1 MMPNR
6 FASVLIA
13 SALSSAAAA
22 ALAQPAPSAT
32 VAPVTVEAQAL
43 PPRKVIEKQS
53 SDFVQ
58 HLAGIGNPEI
68 DQISRWHDPVC
79 VLALGLAP
87 EQAALI
93 KARIEGVAQEVGL
106 PAAWAKGRG
115 CRPNV
120 EIVFTHRPQALMD
133 AVAQRRENLL
143 GYYHFIERKKLKTV
157 SRPIQSWY
165 VTATRGGGGDIAGLV
180 FANVGGGSSRGLPVQ
195 RNMGVIDDPEN
206 QSPGGCADRFT
217 ACYSSAIDNVLI
229 VADSNALEGKD
240 LGLVADYMVM
250 LALSKPRSLDGC
262 NALPSIIDQFA
273 PSACPVRDPPNG
285 LTPADAAYL
294 TGLYDSDPAARKTFE
309 QSDITR
315 RMAAILIKASAG
327 ATSLPALGAKGPRQA
342 H

>member
-1 MMPNR
+1 MTPNR

-13 SALSSAAAA
+13 VFMSSAAGA
-22 ALAQPAPSAT
+22 ALAQPASAPST
-32 VAPVTVEAQAL
+32 KVAPVTVEAPAL
-43 PPRKVIEKQS
+43 PPRTVIEKQS

-68 DQISRWHDPVC
+68 DQITRWHDPVC

-87 EQAALI
+87 EQAALL
-93 KARIEGVAQEVGL
+93 KARIEGVAKEVGL

-133 AVAQRRENLL
+133 AVASRRENLL
-143 GYYHFIERKKLKTV
+143 GYYHFIERKKLKTIT
-157 SRPIQSWY
+157 RPIQSWY
-165 VTATRGGGGDIAGLV
+165 VTATRGGGGEIAGLV

-195 RNMGVIDDPEN
+195 MGTGVVDDPEN

-217 ACYSSAIDNVLI
+217 ACYKSAIDNVLI
-229 VADSNALEGKD
+229 VADSNALEGRD

-250 LALSKPRSLDGC
+250 LSLSKPRSLDGC
-262 NALPSIIDQFA
+262 NALPSIIDRFA
-273 PSACPVRDPPNG
+273 PSACPVHDPPNG

-294 TGLYDSDPAARKTFE
+294 TGLYDSDPEARKTFE
-309 QSDITR
+309 QSDITH

-327 ATSLPALGAKGPRQA
+327 ATSLPPLGPKTR
-342 H
+342 

>member
-1 MMPNR
+1 MAADMMPSR

-13 SALSSAAAA
+13 SFLSCAPAALPQPVSSA
-22 ALAQPAPSAT
+22 PVAP
-32 VAPVTVEAQAL
+32 VAPVTVTGKAEA
-43 PPRKVIEKQS
+43 PRKVIEQQS

-68 DQISRWHDPVC
+68 DQVTRWHDAVC

-87 EQAALI
+87 QQAALL
-93 KARIEGVAQEVGL
+93 KARIEGVSRDVGL
-106 PAAWAKGRG
+106 PAAWAKGNG
-115 CRPNV
+115 CHPNV

-133 AVAQRRENLL
+133 AVAAKRENLL

-165 VTATRGGGGDIAGLV
+165 VTATRGGGADIAGLA
-180 FANVGGGSSRGLPVQ
+180 FANMSNSSRGLPVQ
-195 RNMGVIDDPEN
+195 GDTEVVDDPEN
-206 QSPGGCADRFT
+206 QDPAGCLSRFT
-217 ACYSSAIDNVLI
+217 ACFKSALKNVLI
-229 VADSNALEGKD
+229 VADSNALDGKS

-250 LALSKPRSLDGC
+250 LALSKPRLLDGC
-262 NALPSIIDQFA
+262 NALPSVIDRFA
-273 PSACPVRDPPNG
+273 PSVCPVSNPPDG

-294 TGLYDSDPAARKTFE
+294 TGLYESDPEGKKTFE

-327 ATSLPALGAKGPRQA
+327 AVSLPAAPR
-342 H
+342 